1 MTYEFF
7 YDVAEYLG
15 EVNRGKPTARETA
28 KAAFDYYCDWHMC
41 LECHRINYGFQAL
54 IDTLK
59 ENENEG
65 DEDAKDIL
73 EEINYSL
80 KKWKLI

>member
-7 YDVAEYLG
+7 YDVAEYIG

-59 ENENEG
+59 ETPDGEEF
-65 DEDAKDIL
+65 L
-73 EEINYSL
+73 EEINYNL
-80 KKWKLI
+80 KKWKLV